1 MILIL
6 VALAVCALVAPAVIS
21 WIGTRGFYV
30 LALAPLGALGWV
42 LANWPDADAAPRVE
56 TVRWVPSLHMD
67 LVMRMDTLA
76 AILSVLILGVGALVL
91 CYCAHYFDDARPRV
105 ATFGGE
111 MIGFA
116 AAMFGLV
123 TSDNMLVLY
132 VFWEL
137 TTVLSFMLVGFY
149 RIRATARRSA
159 TQALLVT
166 TLGGLSMLVGIIML
180 GERTG
185 SYLLS
190 DLLANPPSAS
200 VYIDVAVVLVL
211 IGALSKSAIVPFHF
225 WLPGAMA
232 APTPVSAY
240 LHAAAMVK
248 AGVYLVARLAPAFS
262 SFASWHI
269 PVIVLGAVTM
279 VLGGWRSLRELD
291 LKLILAFGTVSQLG
305 FMTVLVGV
313 GDANVAMAGIT
324 MLIAHAMFKASL
336 FMVVGIIDHST
347 GTRDVRKL
355 ARLGHRMP
363 VLAVTAAV
371 AGASMAGLPFTL
383 GFVGKE
389 AAFAAVWNTGA
400 LSTWQA
406 ETLDIVLLVGSVI
419 TFAYTSRFL
428 WGAFGRKVRSLPSRA
443 VAQMHPPAPMFLFA
457 PVLLAILGVVAG
469 IVCRPIGDRIEP
481 YALELPLFG
490 HELEYLAM
498 WHGFGLP
505 VVFSIIVIVGG
516 AALFWVIR
524 RLRDRLFGFRPLA
537 NADRAYD
544 AVLRTADT
552 LSLLLTRNTQRGSL
566 PISQGVILTTA
577 IVLPTAVLFAG
588 ARNRLSL
595 GGFDSSAQVVIGGIM
610 VASAIATV
618 LLRNRLAA
626 TLVVGVTGYGCG
638 MLFALYGAPDLALT
652 QFLVE
657 TVTLVIFVLVLR
669 KLPAEPEPR
678 HATGFKPLRAL
689 IGLAFGVSL
698 VLIGLF
704 AAAAR
709 SEQPVQIDLPEAA
722 YKFGQGAN
730 AVNVILVDIRAWDT
744 LGEVCVLIVAAT
756 GVASLVF
763 RNRRFGGAPRVADA
777 ARLAGLANGA
787 AGRPVDG
794 AGTPVG
800 NPGTVTGSTD
810 AAGDEDDDPIPPD
823 RTTWLLGSEF
833 RDPRHRSMILEAT
846 TRLIFPTMVVLS
858 VYFFFA
864 GHNAPGGGFAGG
876 LTMGLALVLRYLAGG
891 RYELG
896 EALPVEPG
904 KVLGA
909 GLAIASGTAVTS
921 LFLGAPAL
929 SSAVFTVTLPV
940 LGEIKLVTALFF
952 DLGIYLIVVGLVLDV
967 LRSLGARLDVETSQ
981 NQQHAAEDAPVAG
994 QVS

>member
-1 MILIL
+1 MILVL
-6 VALAVCALVAPAVIS
+6 VVLIVCALLAPAVIA

-30 LALAPLGALGWV
+30 LALAPLGGLIW
-42 LANWPDADAAPRVE
+42 LLSNWPDPDAPPRVE
-56 TVRWVPSLHMD
+56 TVRWVPALDMNI
-67 LVMRMDTLA
+67 VMRMDTLA

-105 ATFGGE
+105 AVFGGE

-166 TLGGLSMLVGIIML
+166 TLGGLAMLVGIIML

-190 DLLANPPSAS
+190 DLIANPPSAG
-200 VYIDVAVVLVL
+200 VYVDIAVILVL

-248 AGVYLVARLAPAFS
+248 AGVYLIARLAPAFS

-269 PVIVLGAVTM
+269 PVLILGSLTM

-305 FMTVLVGV
+305 FMTVLVGI

-324 MLIAHAMFKASL
+324 MLIAHALFKAAL

-363 VLAVTAAV
+363 VLAATAAV
-371 AGASMAGLPFTL
+371 AGASMAGIPFTL

-389 AAFAAVWNTGA
+389 AAFASVWETGA

-406 ETLDIVLLVGSVI
+406 ESLDIVLLIGSVI
-419 TFAYTSRFL
+419 TFAYTTRFL
-428 WGAFGRKVRSLPSRA
+428 WGAFGRKVRRLPSRA
-443 VAQMHPPAPMFLFA
+443 VAQMHPPTPMFLFA
-457 PVLLAILGVVAG
+457 PMLLAALGVIAG
-469 IVCRPIGDRIEP
+469 IFCRPLGDRIEP
-481 YALELPLFG
+481 YAQELPTFG
-490 HELEYLAM
+490 REIEYLAM

-516 AALFWVIR
+516 ATLFLLIR
-524 RLRDRLFGFRPLA
+524 RMRDMLFGARPLV
-537 NADRAYD
+537 NADRIYD
-544 AVLRTADT
+544 AVLRGADT

-566 PISQGVILTTA
+566 PVSQGVILTTS
-577 IVLPTAVLFAG
+577 IVLPVVVLFAG
-588 ARNRLSL
+588 SRNRLTL
-595 GGFDSSAQVVIGGIM
+595 NGFDSWVQFVIGGIM
-610 VASAIATV
+610 VAAALATV
-618 LLRNRLAA
+618 VLRNRLAA

-657 TVTLVIFVLVLR
+657 TLTLVVFVLVLR

-698 VLIGLF
+698 VLVGLF

-709 SEQPVQIDLPEAA
+709 SQQPVQIDLPEAA

-756 GVASLVF
+756 GVASMVF
-763 RNRRFGGAPRVADA
+763 RNRRFGSAPRVADA
-777 ARLAGLANGA
+777 ARLAGITNGRNGNGTNGNA
-787 AGRPVDG
+787 DG
-794 AGTPVG
+794 AT
-800 NPGTVTGSTD
+800 
-810 AAGDEDDDPIPPD
+810 DEDDDPIPPD

-858 VYFFFA
+858 AYFFFA

-904 KVLGA
+904 KFLGA
-909 GLAIASGTAVTS
+909 GLAIASGTAVVS

-981 NQQHAAEDAPVAG
+981 SRAAATDAPVAG
-994 QVS
+994 QVSQT